1 MKKLILATIL
11 ISAFLS
17 TSCTRKMIIETEDE
31 YRVMKTG
38 DLMQMNT
45 EEYLISNNTWNLE
58 TTDHYKFYFDLSIS
72 EELRNETIE
81 AQERNYREIANLM
94 GLEENTSS
102 KILFYL
108 FKDRVQKKLLT
119 FVDSDA
125 HAISTFPAVYYLP
138 KNSTGGQE
146 VGHVITQKNW
156 GFIPKTSNYSLVI
169 DEGFNFY
176 VDDERFYNGELD
188 NNTIVLLQANPQLT
202 IESLVTANNGKKME
216 GVSSGAHK
224 RYLSMIAGSFVKYLI
239 EEYGVSKFEE
249 LWKMA
254 VKDQHADYEI
264 FEKVYNINLT
274 QMSQKFDNK
283 MKETFK

>member
-1 MKKLILATIL
+1 M
-11 ISAFLS
+11 S
-17 TSCTRKMIIETEDE
+17 TSCTRKIIIETEDE

-38 DLMQMNT
+38 DLMQMNA

-81 AQERNYREIANLM
+81 AQEKNYSEIAGLM

-108 FKDRVQKKLLT
+108 FKDRAQKKLLT
-119 FVDSDA
+119 LVDSDA

-138 KNSTGGQE
+138 INSTGGQE

-156 GFIPKTSNYSLVI
+156 GFIPKTSNYSLII

-176 VDDERFYNGELD
+176 VDDERFYHGELD
-188 NNTIVLLQANPQLT
+188 NNAIEVLQENPQLT
-202 IESLVTANNGKKME
+202 VESLVMANNGRKIQ
-216 GVSSGAHK
+216 GVSSGSHA
-224 RYLSMIAGSFVKYLI
+224 RGVSMVAGSFVKYLI
-239 EEYGVSKFEE
+239 DEYGVKKFES

-254 VKDQHADYEI
+254 VKNQYADYEI
-264 FEKVYNINLT
+264 FEKVYNIDLT
-274 QMSQKFDNK
+274 EMSQKFENK
-283 MKETFK
+283 MKGTVK